1 MLTAVTATTG
11 PALSTPT
18 GPSVVDGLSWIG
30 IVLAGL
36 LVMHTF
42 AVWAEK
48 RGWIHYRRSGGGA
61 GRALS
66 NAMSTFDAVVNPA
79 SEHLYEEQKSEQ
91 IRGQV
96 DESGHLILDSGHEF
110 VLERE
115 PEGPDDEPDGHE

>member
-1 MLTAVTATTG
+1 MPTAVTATG
-11 PALSTPT
+11 PALTTPP

-30 IVLAGL
+30 IVLTGL
-36 LVMHTF
+36 LLIHTL

-48 RGWIHYRRSGGGA
+48 RGWIYYRRSGGGA

-66 NAMSTFDAVVNPA
+66 NAMSTFDAMVNPA
-79 SEHLYEEQKSEQ
+79 SEHLYEEQKSQQ

-115 PEGPDDEPDGHE
+115 PTGPEDHLNGHE